1 VWYDGAMT
9 ESKSEKSEKS
19 EKSGEGI
26 SDDQLP
32 DDLNPDKNPLAD
44 PEEKGAASGNSDS
57 DDSDGGDKP
66 AEGMPDMGQPG

>member
-1 VWYDGAMT
+1 MS
-9 ESKSEKSEKS
+9 ESNPGNE
-19 EKSGEGI
+19 SGESDEGI

-44 PEEKGAASGNSDS
+44 PEGKGAGAEEGGGSDDS
-57 DDSDGGDKP
+57 DDSAP

>member
-1 VWYDGAMT
+1 MSESNPGNESDG
-9 ESKSEKSEKS
+9 
-19 EKSGEGI
+19 SGEGI

-44 PEEKGAASGNSDS
+44 PEGKGAGDEGDSS
-57 DDSDGGDKP
+57 DDSGDSGDSAP

>member
-1 VWYDGAMT
+1 MS
-9 ESKSEKSEKS
+9 ESN
-19 EKSGEGI
+19 SGNEPDESGQGI

-44 PEEKGAASGNSDS
+44 PEGKGAGEEGDGSGDS
-57 DDSDGGDKP
+57 DDSSP